1 MTRYWALLALTV
13 LMLGTVQAEED
24 VLPGLKPGTVAPAL
38 ETKEWVTA
46 DGKAPDMKGKV
57 LLIDFWFA
65 A

>member
-1 MTRYWALLALTV
+1 MARYLALLALTV
-13 LMLGTVQAEED
+13 LLLGAVRAEED
-24 VLPGLKPGTVAPAL
+24 ELPGLKPGTAAPAL

-46 DGKAPDMKGKV
+46 DGKAPDLTGKV

>member
-1 MTRYWALLALTV
+1 MARYWALLALTV
-13 LMLGTVQAEED
+13 LLAGAVRAEEEE
-24 VLPGLKPGTVAPAL
+24 LPGLKPGEVAPAV
-38 ETKEWVTA
+38 ESKEWLTA